1 MQVQENI
8 DTDSLL
14 EKEESEN
21 GIGLELSINEDN
33 GGDRNDFF
41 SIQMNL
47 MRKEQQ

>member
-21 GIGLELSINEDN
+21 GIGLELSINEEN
-33 GGDRNDFF
+33 GDRNDFF